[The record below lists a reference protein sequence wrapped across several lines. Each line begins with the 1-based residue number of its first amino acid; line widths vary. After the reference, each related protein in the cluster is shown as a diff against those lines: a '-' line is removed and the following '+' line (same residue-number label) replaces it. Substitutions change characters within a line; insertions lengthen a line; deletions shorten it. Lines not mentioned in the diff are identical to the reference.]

1 MPWRRG
7 AEGNGSQEGQFSLA
21 IFLALPRP
29 GHKKASLWP
38 KNGRAVLGFWFFF
51 VFGTGFTLK
60 KFWSLGTFLRT
71 VNYVFH
77 IFQQFFFSL
86 LPFGIL

>member
-29 GHKKASLWP
+29 GHKKASFWP
-38 KNGRAVLGFWFFF
+38 KNGRAVLVFGFSLSL
-51 VFGTGFTLK
+51 GTGFTLK
-60 KFWSLGTFLRT
+60 NLVPGD
-71 VNYVFH
+71 
-77 IFQQFFFSL
+77 
-86 LPFGIL
+86 